1 MILQNQTI
9 TNREAVIEYLE
20 SVQSNLDLLNLT
32 VTPYFGSFYD
42 TTTQSNAGLTAVNV
56 ISLDTTVIDLGCYID
71 TTKIYLTERGWWNL
85 QFSIQY
91 YKSDGGDDVVDV
103 WLRKNGEDLDWSN
116 TSINLHSN
124 NAYGLAAWNFFVES
138 DGTDFFSLC
147 WASKDGTMQIQSKE
161 SGTNPTRPA
170 VPSVILTCNRIKGS

>member
-42 TTTQSNAGLTAVNV
+42 TTTQSNAGLTAVNIV
-56 ISLDTTVIDLGCYID
+56 SYNTSVVNSGCYID
-71 TTKIYLTERGWWNL
+71 TNKLFLTQAGWWNI

-91 YKSDGGDDVVDV
+91 YKSDGGDDVVDI
-103 WLRKNGEDLDWSN
+103 WLRKNNQDLDWSN

-124 NAYGLAAWNFFVES
+124 NAFGLAAWNFFVES
-138 DGTDFFSLC
+138 DGTDYFELC
-147 WASKDGTMQIQSKE
+147 WASKDGFMMIQSNPI
-161 SGTNPTRPA
+161 GVNPTRPA
-170 VPSVILTCNRIKGS
+170 VPGVILTCNRIKGA